1 MHDSL
6 LQFANDLDK
15 LGKLFQKIGED
26 TMRCKACNTLL
37 MDYESRRKDPRTKEY
52 LDMCNECFQHRQ
64 AAIYGADADLV
75 QGVLED
81 IDLNG
86 GTLTI
91 AETD

>member
-1 MHDSL
+1 
-6 LQFANDLDK
+6 
-15 LGKLFQKIGED
+15 
-26 TMRCKACNTLL
+26 
-37 MDYESRRKDPRTKEY
+37 
-52 LDMCNECFQHRQ
+52 MCNECFQHSQ